1 MKINEALWSELRKRI
16 EKHIEDDENITDVT
30 IKCKVQESEQKNY
43 LQINLTF

>member
-30 IKCKVQESEQKNY
+30 IKCRVQESKNRNY
-43 LQINLTF
+43 LQLNLTF

>member
-1 MKINEALWSELRKRI
+1 MKINEALWAELRKRI
-16 EKHIEDDENITDVT
+16 EKHIEADENITDVT

>member
-16 EKHIEDDENITDVT
+16 EKHIEADENITDVT
-30 IKCKVQESEQKNY
+30 IKCKVQDSEQKNY

>member
-1 MKINEALWSELRKRI
+1 MKIHEALWSELRKRI
-16 EKHIEDDENITDVT
+16 EKHIEDDKNITDVT